1 MAFLLVL
8 QWSLVAA
15 GLCAVWRRRARHAG
29 AAWAALLAPAL
40 MVAAMLL
47 LLRFDQAL
55 APDERALMGL
65 LALFSGG
72 LWLFGFLWSP
82 EPVPARRVLRSPSA
96 TGAWWI
102 TLSLLL
108 LGAFVL
114 TSTWVVLNDFLS
126 MNPHMAPAWRWLW
139 LTLIAAL
146 ASGALLTGV
155 ALAGLLQAVPTDAAL
170 ARRAS
175 ADRIPDLV
183 NVMIL
188 AVALRML
195 AVACSLM
202 VWAWHCPFGA
212 RHFISRLLTDSSWN
226 LVTLRALLGFVLPL
240 LFGVL
245 ALSAWQGGA
254 RRQAAAQ
261 FLPVLVL
268 AIISEMIA
276 AGLTVGMGGL
286 AF

>member
-8 QWSLVAA
+8 QWSMVAA
-15 GLCAVWRRRARHAG
+15 GLCAVWRRRTRHAG

-40 MVAAMLL
+40 LGVAVAL
-47 LLRFDQAL
+47 LLRFDRAL
-55 APDERALMGL
+55 APDERSLMTL

-72 LWLFGFLWSP
+72 LWLFGFFWAPAGS
-82 EPVPARRVLRSPSA
+82 PARRVLRSPSA

-114 TSTWVVLNDFLS
+114 TATRVLVNDFLEL
-126 MNPHMAPAWRWLW
+126 NPYMAVAWRWLW
-139 LTLIAAL
+139 LSLLAAL

-155 ALAGLLQAVPTDAAL
+155 AVVGVLQPVPSDAAL
-170 ARRAS
+170 ARRAG
-175 ADRIPDLV
+175 ADRIPGLV
-183 NVMIL
+183 NAMIL
-188 AVALRML
+188 AVGLRML
-195 AVACSLM
+195 ALGGSLL

-212 RHFISRLLTDSSWN
+212 RHFVDRLLTDSSWN
-226 LVTLRALLGFVLPL
+226 LVTLRALLGFVLPM

-245 ALSAWQGGA
+245 ALAAWQGGA

-268 AIISEMIA
+268 ALISEMIA